1 MQTFLMYLVIT
12 VLLSPL
18 LVFYGMPFVIAAR
31 LFHRWTSLWLGARS
45 RFMGACAIAALGI
58 APAYDDFLMPKAI
71 YLRLMDG
78 DGVDIVA
85 SLLSFAVTWLIVL
98 AQVRLIA
105 RRHSRYSGS
114 QT

>member
-1 MQTFLMYLVIT
+1 MQTFLMYVVIT

-18 LVFYGMPFVIAAR
+18 LVFYGLPFVIAAW
-31 LFHRWTSLWLGARS
+31 LFHRWTPLWLGARS

-78 DGVDIVA
+78 DDVA
-85 SLLSFAVTWLIVL
+85 LGACALAFALTWLIVM
-98 AQVRLIA
+98 AQVRLI
-105 RRHSRYSGS
+105 RHRHSRQYA
-114 QT
+114 